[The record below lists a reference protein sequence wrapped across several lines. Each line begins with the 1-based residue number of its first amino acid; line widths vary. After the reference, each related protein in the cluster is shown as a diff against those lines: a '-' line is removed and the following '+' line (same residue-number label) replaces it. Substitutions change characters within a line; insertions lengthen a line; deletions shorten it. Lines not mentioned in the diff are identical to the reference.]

1 MILLYAD
8 DTSIFA
14 HSHVDLARKLNA
26 LHEYCLIN
34 GLEVNRSK
42 TNIMIYKAAG
52 RPRIIP
58 ENFRTYNGLPLDMVS
73 KTDFLGVKIS
83 SSTLGLAAL
92 NSALIKAKCA
102 SSTAISILSKAQCD
116 AWDAYSK
123 LFESLVAS
131 VLLYAF
137 RHGVCATLLKLLNAS
152 SIKSYYAYHVILP
165 TGQSDLSLI

>member
-14 HSHVDLARKLNA
+14 HSHVDLARKLKA

-42 TNIMIYKAAG
+42 TNIMIYKSAG
-52 RPRIIP
+52 RARLIP
-58 ENFRTYNGLPLDMVS
+58 ENFRTYGLPLDTVS
-73 KTDFLGVKIS
+73 KTNFLGVKIS

-92 NSALIKAKCA
+92 DSALIKAKCA
-102 SSTAISILSKAQCD
+102 SSTVISILSKAKCD
-116 AWDAYSK
+116 SWDAYNK

-137 RHGVCATLLKLLNAS
+137 PAWGLRYRNSLETAQCFFYKKQLR
-152 SIKSYYAYHVILP
+152 LP
-165 TGQSDLSLI
+165 RNTAD